1 MIHHEFQMSRWSS
14 LCVRGCACLLA
25 AWLALR
31 ANLCLAD
38 TTYSVVSTT
47 AFDRQMQPTLPLLQ
61 TPSGRAAG
69 DTSLATINRWILEL
83 RVVPYEYS
91 LDWQT
96 PAQLASA
103 VVTDCKGKSALLY
116 ARMRS
121 QGLSQ
126 VYFVIGKRRAA
137 DLSTH
142 AWVEW
147 RTNRGTYVLDPTFS
161 EVVLPVR
168 ALQPATYIPRY
179 AYDGL
184 RKYRVRRGTASR
196 TAAVKK

>member
-1 MIHHEFQMSRWSS
+1 MSRWSF
-14 LCVRGCACLLA
+14 LLVRGCACLLGPWVA
-25 AWLALR
+25 FGTT
-31 ANLCLAD
+31 NCFAD
-38 TTYSVVSTT
+38 TAYSVVSTT
-47 AFDRQMQPTLPLLQ
+47 AFDRQMQPTLPILQ
-61 TPSGRAAG
+61 TPPGRAAG
-69 DTSLATINRWILEL
+69 DISFATINRWILEL

-116 ARMRS
+116 ARMRTN
-121 QGLSQ
+121 GLSQ
-126 VYFVIGKRRAA
+126 VYFVIGKRRAT
-137 DLSTH
+137 DLATH

-147 RTNRGTYVLDPTFS
+147 RTNRGTFVLDPTFS
-161 EVVLPVR
+161 EVALPVR

-184 RKYRVRRGTASR
+184 RKYRVRRSTAR
-196 TAAVKK
+196 VPRVAVKK

>member
-1 MIHHEFQMSRWSS
+1 M
-14 LCVRGCACLLA
+14 LAACL
-25 AWLALR
+25 ALG
-31 ANLCLAD
+31 ATHCLAD

-47 AFDRQMQPTLPLLQ
+47 PFDRQMRPTVPLLQ
-61 TPSGRAAG
+61 TPPGRPAG
-69 DTSLATINRWILEL
+69 DTSFATLNRWILEL
-83 RVVPYEYS
+83 RVIGYEYS

-116 ARMRS
+116 ARMRTN
-121 QGLSQ
+121 GLSQ
-126 VYFVIGKRRAA
+126 VYFVIGKRRAT

-147 RTNRGTYVLDPTFS
+147 RSRRGTYVLDPTFS
-161 EVVLPVR
+161 EVAMPVR

-184 RKYRVRRGTASR
+184 RKYRVRRSR
-196 TAAVKK
+196 SSATAAVKK